1 MKKPRPLT
9 HLLTRSLALAGL
21 VSAMSPLAWSLDL
34 AKAYELALAHDA
46 QVRVARAAAA
56 AGRERLPQARAQL
69 LPSVTAQ
76 STRARNNLDTT
87 APDFFGNESTS
98 NSRYRSEGDVL
109 SLRQP
114 LFRPALWAQ
123 LRQAGH
129 QVADAEAVL
138 VVETQNVAARVAQLY
153 FQALLSQDQLNV
165 VLQQKAAY
173 AAQAEAARRSLAAGV
188 GTRTD
193 VDEARARLDLATA
206 QELELRQGVEAAQR
220 ELSLMINQPATPLAA
235 IDPRKLVLAP
245 PVPESADAWL
255 QRAEDASPEMRV
267 YRARLD
273 AAREE
278 VNKARLGHSPTLD
291 ATAQISRSVSEN
303 ITRINTTYEQ
313 KQISLQLTIPIFQ
326 GGFVNSQ
333 VREALARQEQ
343 AENQLEAGRR
353 DLNVRVLREYR
364 GVSEGVLR
372 VRALEQAVRSGEELV
387 NSNKRSFDAG
397 VRTRV
402 DILNAEQQL
411 AGARRDLAQ
420 ARYQYLVARI
430 RLAALAGQPAGEV
443 IAEVN
448 AALINP

>member
-1 MKKPRPLT
+1 MKPRLLT

-21 VSAMSPLAWSLDL
+21 VSALTPAAWSLDL
-34 AKAYELALAHDA
+34 AKAYELALAQDA
-46 QVRVARAAAA
+46 QVRAARAAAA
-56 AGRERLPQARAQL
+56 AGRERLPQARSQL

-76 STRARNNLDTT
+76 STRAKNNLDTT
-87 APDFFGNESTS
+87 APDFLGNPSTS

-123 LRQAGH
+123 YRQAGY

-138 VVETQNVAARVAQLY
+138 VVETQNVASRVAQLY
-153 FQALLSQDQLNV
+153 FQALLAQDQLNV

-173 AAQAEAARRSLAAGV
+173 TVQAEAARRALAAGV

-193 VDEARARLDLATA
+193 VDEAHARLDLATA

-220 ELSLMINQPATPLAA
+220 ELSLTINEPVKALASLDA
-235 IDPRKLVLAP
+235 RKLVLAP
-245 PVPESADAWL
+245 PMPESADAWL
-255 QRAEDASPEMRV
+255 QRAEDSSPEMRV
-267 YRARLD
+267 LRARLD

-278 VNKARLGHSPTLD
+278 VNKARMGHAPTLD

-303 ITRINTTYEQ
+303 ITRINSTYEQ
-313 KQISLQLTIPIFQ
+313 KQIALQLTIPIFQ
-326 GGFVNSQ
+326 GGYVNSQ

-364 GVSEGVLR
+364 GVTEGVLR
-372 VRALEQAVRSGEELV
+372 VKALEQAVRSGEELV
-387 NSNKRSFDAG
+387 TSNKRSFEAG

-420 ARYQYLVARI
+420 ARYQYLVAKV
-430 RLAALAGQPAGEV
+430 RLAALAGQEASDV

-448 AALINP
+448 GALVTP